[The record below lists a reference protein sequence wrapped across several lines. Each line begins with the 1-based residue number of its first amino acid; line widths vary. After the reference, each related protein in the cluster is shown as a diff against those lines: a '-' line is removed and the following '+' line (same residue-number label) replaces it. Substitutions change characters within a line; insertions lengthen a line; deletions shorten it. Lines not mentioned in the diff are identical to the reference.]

1 MPASVPDSVMLDA
14 VTVFVLPIAFVP
26 KVAVPLTVN
35 ASPVMRSSAYV
46 TLAVL
51 LPSYCLLVAV
61 IVTANALA
69 VMLDVAVGAPVNDKL

>member
-1 MPASVPDSVMLDA
+1 M
-14 VTVFVLPIAFVP
+14 VTVFVLPIAFVS

-35 ASPVMRSSAYV
+35 ASPVMRSSANV

-51 LPSYCLLVAV
+51 LPSYCLLIAL
-61 IVTANALA
+61 IVTANDLA